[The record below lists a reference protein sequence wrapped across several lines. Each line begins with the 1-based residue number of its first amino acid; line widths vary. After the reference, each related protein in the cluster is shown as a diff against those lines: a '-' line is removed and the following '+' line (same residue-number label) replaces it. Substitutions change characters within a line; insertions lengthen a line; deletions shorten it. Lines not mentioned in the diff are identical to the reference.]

1 MEQWGY
7 PKLNQK
13 KSKNTFS
20 KRGKGGHPSSGNV
33 RQTVLNRLPPQRDW
47 LKYIQFFGVSH
58 EKTKPTHFGI
68 EPSAKS
74 IFSYLRIIQSHMM
87 SLLCYCDICPAAQP
101 RRLMSAKQF
110 ATFSPSMGRLELAEP
125 WNADIFFYNIWTED
139 IWNKNLEP
147 KMKQWQNK
155 LPSIVKRRTYFP
167 LQPVRP
173 KIRIIACCSHPEIL
187 FSAFWSVVDCLR
199 RMASRL

>member
-74 IFSYLRIIQSHMM
+74 IFSYLRIIQSHDV
-87 SLLCYCDICPAAQP
+87 SIVLLWYLPSSPATPLNVSKTICNFQP
-101 RRLMSAKQF
+101 IHGQTWTRWTVKCWHLFLQYLNGRHLKQKLGTENETMTEQITFNCEKAYVFPTSTRSPQDPYNSVLLPSWNSFFSILISRRLF
-110 ATFSPSMGRLELAEP
+110 
-125 WNADIFFYNIWTED
+125 TE
-139 IWNKNLEP
+139 NG
-147 KMKQWQNK
+147 
-155 LPSIVKRRTYFP
+155 
-167 LQPVRP
+167 
-173 KIRIIACCSHPEIL
+173 
-187 FSAFWSVVDCLR
+187 
-199 RMASRL
+199 